1 MGKFVFN
8 GKAMQD
14 HLATYLQKRIEL
26 DDVPALFK
34 SDTDVIVA
42 QCASEPQGCMS
53 RFHLARDHVRGVKVF
68 SVLTLKPYPFYTRP
82 DMKGHFELCSW
93 FHAPGPRQ
101 ALQSGSGTVT
111 FVPNMLHR
119 AGIDRIQVRKPY
131 LFIGTCTPPDDKGF
145 VSLSLGIT
153 YEKDVLEAASIV
165 VLEVNDQLPR
175 TFGDTQLHINDVDHF
190 VEYSQVPPTL
200 PPPEPDA
207 LSMQIGEHIAALVE
221 DGSTIQLGIG
231 AIPNAAALSLR
242 TKNDLGVHTE
252 MLVDSMMELYEMGVI
267 TNKKKSIYKDKF
279 VCTFSMG
286 SEKLYRW
293 LDNNQAVEFLR
304 GRYVND
310 PCVVRRNARMVS
322 INTCLMVDLTGQVA
336 SESIGPVQYSGTGG
350 QTDTATGAVEGL
362 DGLGKSII
370 ACRSTAR
377 DGQISTITP
386 ILPAGTAVTLH
397 RGNTDWIVTEYGS
410 VRLRGLT
417 VRERAE
423 ALISVAHPEFRN
435 ELREQARH
443 YGFL

>member
-1 MGKFVFN
+1 M
-8 GKAMQD
+8 
-14 HLATYLQKRIEL
+14 L
-26 DDVPALFK
+26 DFHGAYRSKLITLEDVPSLLK

-53 RFHLARDHVRGVKVF
+53 RFHLARERVRDVKVF
-68 SVLTLKPYPFYTRP
+68 SVLTLKAYPFYALP
-82 DMKGHFELCSW
+82 EMQGHFELCSW
-93 FHAPGPRQ
+93 FHAPGSRK
-101 ALQSGSGTVT
+101 ALQEGTGTVT

-119 AGIDRIQVRKPY
+119 AGLDRIQVRKPY
-131 LFIGTCTPPDDKGF
+131 LFVGTCTPPDDKGF

-153 YEKDVLEAASIV
+153 YEKDVLEAASV
-165 VLEVNDQLPR
+165 VLLEVNDQLPR

-190 VEYSQVPPTL
+190 VEFSQTPPTL
-200 PPPEPDA
+200 PVAEPDA
-207 LSMQIGEHIAALVE
+207 ISMQIGEHIARLVE

-231 AIPNAAALSLR
+231 EIPNAAAMSLR
-242 TKNDLGVHTE
+242 NKNDLGVHTE
-252 MLVDSMMELYEMGVI
+252 MLVDSMMELYELGVI

-286 SEKLYRW
+286 SEKLYQW

-336 SESIGPVQYSGTGG
+336 SESIGIHQYSGTGG
-350 QTDTATGAVEGL
+350 QTDTAVGAVEGL

-377 DGQISTITP
+377 GGTVSTITP
-386 ILPAGTAVTLH
+386 VLPEGTAVTLH
-397 RGNTDWIVTEYGS
+397 RGNTDWVVTEYGA

-417 VRERAE
+417 VRERAA
-423 ALISVAHPEFRN
+423 ALISIAHPDFRD
-435 ELREQARH
+435 ELSAQARRF
-443 YGFL
+443 GFL